1 MGLKLT
7 ETLKCDSKKDIT
19 TFYGESTSFIACLGN
34 FRVIKIIKST
44 IQTAV
49 NATIV

>member
-1 MGLKLT
+1 MIV
-7 ETLKCDSKKDIT
+7 KKDIT
-19 TFYGESTSFIACLGN
+19 TFYGESTEVFIACLGY

-44 IQTAV
+44 IQMAI